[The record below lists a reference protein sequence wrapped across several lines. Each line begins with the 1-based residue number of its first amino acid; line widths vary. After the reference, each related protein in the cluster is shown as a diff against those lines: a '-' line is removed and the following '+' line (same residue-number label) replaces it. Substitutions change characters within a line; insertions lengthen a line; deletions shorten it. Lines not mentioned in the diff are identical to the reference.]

1 MKTPK
6 LIVTKENSTGRNLV
20 FQVTSNHQSTTNPD
34 LIRRLKKGNSA
45 YNSDYYVNRD
55 KNGKEYVAS
64 KPDGKEEN
72 NLG

>member
-20 FQVTSNHQSTTNPD
+20 FQDTRNHQSITNTD